1 MGHQPAGINE
11 GGALPVPSIA
21 SELTLGDRRS
31 KGFLIERRG
40 IYPMKRVFLLAA
52 PLLLV
57 FAFPGEGQAQNNENG
72 RNCQQ
77 QSSGR
82 SAARSVLGGLGR
94 MALGRVGGVASVVSY
109 PMTEMLSDA
118 IVNLLDCREQQ
129 KAAAATDEAI
139 RGGPGTTVNW
149 TSESRQGVAG
159 SSTVTAA
166 SGDCMTVTDVVIVDG
181 EETRAPKQMCRRPPS
196 NRYVRV

>member
-1 MGHQPAGINE
+1 
-11 GGALPVPSIA
+11 
-21 SELTLGDRRS
+21 
-31 KGFLIERRG
+31 
-40 IYPMKRVFLLAA
+40 MKRVLLSAA
-52 PLLLV
+52 PLLLL
-57 FAFPGEGQAQNNENG
+57 FALPGQAQAEGNDNG

-77 QSSGR
+77 SQGR

-94 MALGRVGGVASVVSY
+94 MALGRVGGAANLAF

-149 TSESRQGVAG
+149 TSESRQGVTG

-166 SGDCMTVTDVVIVDG
+166 NGDCMTVTDVVIVDG
-181 EETRAPKQMCRRPPS
+181 EETRAPKTMCRRPPS
-196 NRYVRV
+196 NRYVRT